1 MTSLLMNKD
10 VTGIIVDKLLLIFE
24 ISFLEQIP
32 RSKNTGSKVFW
43 GFFNVRLLTLGWPRS
58 LFRVFHMMLQE
69 TLKEIF
75 GQYILSICFPKRFL
89 SLSTSPIYED
99 TASSVPQQYRI
110 FSFHHLSS
118 LICEMVLYVLNLV
131 AFKLSVKL
139 NKLKG
144 LFAIC
149 RSLINC
155 LCP

>member
-1 MTSLLMNKD
+1 M
-10 VTGIIVDKLLLIFE
+10 
-24 ISFLEQIP
+24 
-32 RSKNTGSKVFW
+32 
-43 GFFNVRLLTLGWPRS
+43 GWPSS

-75 GQYILSICFPKRFL
+75 GQYILSICFPKGFL
-89 SLSTSPIYED
+89 SLGTSPIYED

-110 FSFHHLSS
+110 FSFQHLSS

-155 LCP
+155 LCPWVFLIFNYWLLRALYTFRIISICHSIYCQMFSPENVILYIPKF

>member
-1 MTSLLMNKD
+1 MTSLLVNKD

-43 GFFNVRLLTLGWPRS
+43 VFFNVRLLTLGWPRS

-75 GQYILSICFPKRFL
+75 DQYILSICGFYHL
-89 SLSTSPIYED
+89 ALHQYMED